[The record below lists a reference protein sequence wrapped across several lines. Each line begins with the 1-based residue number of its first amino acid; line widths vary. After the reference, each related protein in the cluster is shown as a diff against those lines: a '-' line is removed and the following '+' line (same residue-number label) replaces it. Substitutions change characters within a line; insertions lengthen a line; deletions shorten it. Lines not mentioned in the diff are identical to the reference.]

1 MRDKYIK
8 MRNSGKMDINWF
20 YQYYQKEASQKLDPQ
35 TFFDVFEYDTQ
46 KVQVP
51 GGFIE
56 NRVPRNKQS
65 IIEHLDKKF
74 ELTTLYS
81 KEGQFLKIVE

>member
-8 MRNSGKMDINWF
+8 MRNSGKLDINWF
-20 YQYYQKEASQKLDPQ
+20 YQYYRKEEGKADPQ
-35 TFFDVFEYDTQ
+35 TFFDIFEYEVQ

-56 NRVPRNKQS
+56 NRVPRNKQT
-65 IIEHLDKKF
+65 ILEHLDKKF
-74 ELTTLYS
+74 ELTILYS